1 VTATVGQRV
10 AVDAWRSRP
19 VTAGL
24 TYLRDRLLRT
34 ARRAGRYRVLAD
46 GERGARLD
54 HQRAEWATADTQT
67 WHQAYRLVARDL
79 GDIAPP
85 GVDDLLE
92 VAMTDARHALG
103 DVDALA

>member
-1 VTATVGQRV
+1 MTATVGQRA

-34 ARRAGRYRVLAD
+34 ARRAARYRVLAD
-46 GERGARLD
+46 GDRGARLD
-54 HQRAEWATADTQT
+54 RQRAEWATADTQT

-79 GDIAPP
+79 GDVPP
-85 GVDDLLE
+85 PAVDDLLD
-92 VAMTDARHALG
+92 VATTDARHALG
-103 DVDALA
+103 DLDGS

>member
-1 VTATVGQRV
+1 MTATVGQRAV
-10 AVDAWRSRP
+10 VDAWRGRG

-46 GERGARLD
+46 GDRGARLD
-54 HQRAEWATADTQT
+54 RQRAEWATADTQT

-79 GDIAPP
+79 GDVPP
-85 GVDDLLE
+85 PAVDDLLD
-92 VAMTDARHALG
+92 VATTDARHALG
-103 DVDALA
+103 DLDGS